1 MPDAQPP
8 LPSQAPTDQ
17 RAPIG
22 RNRQFNLLFMCL
34 LIIGAGNSML
44 LAVAPP
50 LVRELGLADSSVGWI
65 FSLSALLWV
74 FCSPYWGRQ
83 SDRLGRKP
91 IVALGLA
98 AYAVSM
104 GAFGVIVMLGQGA
117 VITGFSLFMA
127 LILARGIFG
136 AFGSASSPAAQAYI
150 ADRTSIYERTEQ
162 LAGLTAA
169 FALGQAFGPAICAAL
184 AAWLGLVFPIW
195 LIAALAA
202 LAAFSI
208 LRFLPENTPPK
219 RERPRGQW
227 RESLALIGDKRLSAY
242 LIYGFALSVVAGVTV
257 QVFGLFT
264 MDRLGVAG
272 ERGAELTAAGFMV
285 NALALLATQMAILPR
300 LKMGPRAL
308 MAWGAGLLG
317 LGVAMQIAAPSL
329 GMLLVSQAAQG
340 LGAGLARPGFT
351 GGASVAV
358 RADEQGAAAGLVVAT
373 NGAGFV
379 FSPLIGGVAY
389 ERLGMNAP
397 LFITVALLAG
407 MLAFTL
413 MSRRLR
419 NPVLDGGASDD
430 PEEAP

>member
-1 MPDAQPP
+1 MPDTQPP
-8 LPSQAPTDQ
+8 LPQEARADD

-22 RNRQFNLLFMCL
+22 RNRQFRLLFVCL
-34 LIIGAGNSML
+34 LVIGAGNSML

-50 LVRELGLADSSVGWI
+50 LVRELNLPDSSVGWI

-74 FCSPYWGRQ
+74 FASPYWGRL
-83 SDRLGRKP
+83 SDRIGRKP
-91 IVALGLA
+91 VAALGLG

-104 GAFGVIVMLGQGA
+104 ASFGAMVMLGQSA
-117 VITGFSLFMA
+117 IVTGFGLFLA
-127 LILARGIFG
+127 LMLARAIFG

-150 ADRTSIYERTEQ
+150 ADRTTVFERTEQ
-162 LAGLTAA
+162 LAGLTSA

-202 LAAFSI
+202 AAAYSI
-208 LRFLPENTPPK
+208 WRHLPENTPPK
-219 RERPRGQW
+219 AQRQRSEW
-227 RESLALIGDKRLSAY
+227 REALALVGDRRLSGY
-242 LIYGFALSVVAGVTV
+242 LLYGFALSLVAGITV

-272 ERGAELTAAGFMV
+272 SRGAELTAAGFMV
-285 NALALLATQMAILPR
+285 NALALLAAQLAVLPR
-300 LKMGPRAL
+300 LKMRPRAL

-329 GMLLVSQAAQG
+329 GALLVSQGVQG

-358 RADEQGAAAGLVVAT
+358 RPQEQGAAAGIVVAT

-379 FSPLIGGVAY
+379 FSPLVGGVAY
-389 ERLGMNAP
+389 ERLGMNTP
-397 LFITVALLAG
+397 LWIALALLAA
-407 MLAFTL
+407 MTVFALV
-413 MSRRLR
+413 SRRLR
-419 NPVLDGGASDD
+419 HAQIEGAPPSE
-430 PEEAP
+430 PTQP

>member
-1 MPDAQPP
+1 
-8 LPSQAPTDQ
+8 
-17 RAPIG
+17 
-22 RNRQFNLLFMCL
+22 
-34 LIIGAGNSML
+34 
-44 LAVAPP
+44 
-50 LVRELGLADSSVGWI
+50 
-65 FSLSALLWV
+65 
-74 FCSPYWGRQ
+74 
-83 SDRLGRKP
+83 
-91 IVALGLA
+91 
-98 AYAVSM
+98 AVSM

-117 VITGFSLFMA
+117 VITGFALFLA
-127 LILARGIFG
+127 LMLARGIFG

-242 LIYGFALSVVAGVTV
+242 LIYGFALSMVAGVTV

-397 LFITVALLAG
+397 LFIIVALLAG

-419 NPVLDGGASDD
+419 NPVLDGGTADD
-430 PEEAP
+430 PEE